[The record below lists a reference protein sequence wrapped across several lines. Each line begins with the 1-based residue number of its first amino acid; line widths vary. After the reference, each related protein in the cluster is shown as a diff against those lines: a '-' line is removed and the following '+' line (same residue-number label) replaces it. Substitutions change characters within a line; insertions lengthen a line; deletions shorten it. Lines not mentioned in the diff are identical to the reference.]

1 MKNLLISGGGGH
13 ATSCIEIILQNNKYK
28 IIGVIEKNKNY
39 KNSYF
44 KYLGDDT
51 ALSKLK
57 KKYSYCANCIG
68 QIKSHFP
75 RYKMYTKLKELGFN
89 LPNFISKTT
98 YLSKNNKIGDG
109 NFFMNNSFI
118 NRNVVIGNNNIINT
132 GSIVEHDVLI
142 GDNCH
147 ISTGVILNGSVKIGN
162 NVFIGSGSI
171 IYNDVKIKDGSIIPA
186 GSIIK

>member
-1 MKNLLISGGGGH
+1 MKKILLIGGGGH
-13 ATSCIEIILQNNKYK
+13 ATSCIEIILQNSKYK
-28 IIGVIEKNKNY
+28 IIGVVEKSNNY
-39 KNSYF
+39 KNTNF

-51 ALSKLK
+51 ELSKLK
-57 KKYSYCANCIG
+57 TKYSYCANCIG
-68 QIKSHFP
+68 QIKSHIP
-75 RYKMYTKLKELGFN
+75 RYKMYIKLKEIGFD

-98 YLSKNNKIGDG
+98 YFSKSSEIGDS

-118 NRNVVIGNNNIINT
+118 NRNVIIGNNNIINT
-132 GSIVEHDVLI
+132 GSIVEHDVFI

-147 ISTGVILNGSVKIGN
+147 VSTGVILNGGVKIGN